1 MTGRR
6 TLVLGAIAGVAL
18 VVAAIGL
25 HQTAADRPAVS
36 TLTVSSPAPDRQS
49 AATTAT
55 EFLTSIDLEVLLDDR
70 KRNRVLARFAAPSAL
85 AAMRRMYTA
94 EKRRVIASYRERPRF
109 SRAALAGYRL
119 DEFTS
124 SDAVVSIWAATI
136 GGSGSFRPVAGWSTT
151 TVVLIWDSGSWKV
164 SDVRDE
170 PGPSPEW
177 PIETLAAEGRGFK
190 EYRSAP

>member
-36 TLTVSSPAPDRQS
+36 TITVASPAPDRQS

-55 EFLTSIDLEVLLDDR
+55 EFPTSIDLEVLLDDR

-94 EKRRVIASYRERPRF
+94 EKRRVIASYRKRPRF
-109 SRAALAGYRL
+109 SRAALAGFRV
-119 DEFTS
+119 DELTDS
-124 SDAVVSIWAATI
+124 NAVVSIWAATI
-136 GGSGSFRPVAGWSTT
+136 GGSGSFRPVAG
-151 TVVLIWDSGSWKV
+151 
-164 SDVRDE
+164 
-170 PGPSPEW
+170 
-177 PIETLAAEGRGFK
+177 
-190 EYRSAP
+190 